1 MGVQSIDAEDDQF
14 AYRYDTQLLIERR
27 DEDLDE
33 DDIADYITEHF
44 EGNSLIAAI
53 FWVSP
58 CVRKELPVA
67 GHVDTKV
74 CKRSCWRSILRINRD
89 RT

>member
-1 MGVQSIDAEDDQF
+1 MVAVRE
-14 AYRYDTQLLIERR
+14 
-27 DEDLDE
+27 
-33 DDIADYITEHF
+33 
-44 EGNSLIAAI
+44 LIAAI

-67 GHVDTKV
+67 DHVDTKV
-74 CKRSCWRSILRINRD
+74 CKRSCWQSILRINRD

>member
-1 MGVQSIDAEDDQF
+1 MVAVRE
-14 AYRYDTQLLIERR
+14 
-27 DEDLDE
+27 
-33 DDIADYITEHF
+33 
-44 EGNSLIAAI
+44 LIAAI

-58 CVRKELPVA
+58 CVRKELAVA

-74 CKRSCWRSILRINRD
+74 CKKSCWRSILRINRD

>member
-1 MGVQSIDAEDDQF
+1 MVRGSIRSRIRE
-14 AYRYDTQLLIERR
+14 IEIILPKYKKCDKMVAVR
-27 DEDLDE
+27 E
-33 DDIADYITEHF
+33 
-44 EGNSLIAAI
+44 LIAAI
-53 FWVSP
+53 FLVSP

-74 CKRSCWRSILRINRD
+74 CKRSCWRTILRINRD

>member
-1 MGVQSIDAEDDQF
+1 MVAVRE
-14 AYRYDTQLLIERR
+14 
-27 DEDLDE
+27 
-33 DDIADYITEHF
+33 
-44 EGNSLIAAI
+44 LIAAI
-53 FWVSP
+53 FLVSA

>member
-1 MGVQSIDAEDDQF
+1 MVAVRE
-14 AYRYDTQLLIERR
+14 
-27 DEDLDE
+27 
-33 DDIADYITEHF
+33 
-44 EGNSLIAAI
+44 LIAAI
-53 FWVSP
+53 FGVSP

>member
-1 MGVQSIDAEDDQF
+1 MVAVRE
-14 AYRYDTQLLIERR
+14 
-27 DEDLDE
+27 
-33 DDIADYITEHF
+33 
-44 EGNSLIAAI
+44 LIAAI

-58 CVRKELPVA
+58 CVRKELAVA

-74 CKRSCWRSILRINRD
+74 CKRSYWRSILRINRD

>member
-1 MGVQSIDAEDDQF
+1 MVAVREV
-14 AYRYDTQLLIERR
+14 
-27 DEDLDE
+27 
-33 DDIADYITEHF
+33 
-44 EGNSLIAAI
+44 IAAI

-58 CVRKELPVA
+58 CVRKELPVV

-74 CKRSCWRSILRINRD
+74 CKRSCRRLILRINRD

>member
-1 MGVQSIDAEDDQF
+1 MNGARQYPI
-14 AYRYDTQLLIERR
+14 RKIEIILPKYKKCDKMVAVR
-27 DEDLDE
+27 E
-33 DDIADYITEHF
+33 
-44 EGNSLIAAI
+44 LIAAI
-53 FWVSP
+53 FLVSP

-74 CKRSCWRSILRINRD
+74 CKRSCWRTILRINRD